1 VVGGQGHYDRL
12 PGRGRGRGRGRN
24 RMGHALSAARLP
36 VLLRPAHAAILGLR
50 LWLRRGSGESRGH
63 IYDGGEPVVSDR

>member
-1 VVGGQGHYDRL
+1 MTTPRTGTGTGTEVKGTRAFSSH
-12 PGRGRGRGRGRN
+12 
-24 RMGHALSAARLP
+24 LP